1 MHQHVGWTD
10 SGKYITVYLPIYL
23 HGKPLLSEAEV
34 VNVVQ
39 GKSGV
44 SQIES
49 FSCEDYS
56 TRFAGEIKG
65 FQCNGFVSKKNE
77 RRMDNCIKYTMVAGK
92 KVHVCPQGLA
102 PCHAM
107 FQGSKN
113 KPVFRAPCMFR
124 HLIYMR
130 VSCM

>member
-23 HGKPLLSEAEV
+23 HGKPFLSETEV
-34 VNVVQ
+34 VTGVQ

-65 FQCNGFVSKKNE
+65 FQCNGYVSKKNA

-92 KVHVCPQGLA
+92 KVCICPLGYF

-107 FQGSKN
+107 FQGAKN
-113 KPVFRAPCMFR
+113 RSAF
-124 HLIYMR
+124 
-130 VSCM
+130 